1 VETYLEEV
9 FEMTDLS
16 EGEIGR
22 LGKIARRIRCHV
34 VRTISEAGAGHP
46 GGSLSEA
53 DILAALY
60 FHVMKIDPQRP
71 DWEDRDRFVLSKG
84 HGAAGLYGALTERGF
99 FSADLL
105 KTFGRIDSRLQVHP
119 DMHMLPGVEISTGAL
134 GQGISVAL
142 GIALAA
148 RLDRR
153 AFHVFCLVGDG
164 ESQEGQVWEAAEA
177 AAHYE
182 VDNLTVILDY
192 NGVQLMGPLSET
204 MSMDPMADKWRSFN
218 WKVIEIDG
226 HDMREI
232 VVALETA
239 RDTKGKPCIVI
250 ARTVK
255 GKGVSYMEGQAA
267 WHGKPPDVG
276 QLEQALAEL
285 QCEDEGG
292 SHG

>member
-1 VETYLEEV
+1 
-9 FEMTDLS
+9 MADLS
-16 EGEIGR
+16 EREAVR
-22 LGKIARRIRCHV
+22 LQEIARRIRCHV
-34 VRTISEAGAGHP
+34 VRTISNAGAGHP

-71 DWEDRDRFVLSKG
+71 DWEDRDRFILSKG
-84 HGAAGLYGALTERGF
+84 HGAAGLYGALVERGF
-99 FSADLL
+99 FSAELL
-105 KTFGRIDSRLQVHP
+105 NTFGQIDSQLQVHP
-119 DMHMLPGVEISTGAL
+119 DMHMVPGVEISTGAL

-148 RLDRR
+148 RLDQRDI
-153 AFHVFCLVGDG
+153 HVFCLVGDG

-177 AAHYE
+177 AAHYG

-226 HDMREI
+226 HSMREVI
-232 VVALETA
+232 AALETA
-239 RDTKGKPCIVI
+239 RDVKGKPTIVI
-250 ARTVK
+250 AHTVK

-267 WHGKPPDVG
+267 WHGKPPNAE
-276 QLEQALAEL
+276 QLEQAIAEL
-285 QCEDEGG
+285 QCASAGG
-292 SHG
+292 THG